1 MSGIL
6 EKISDA
12 AKARFAEIPFPHRK
26 DEYWRF
32 ADLSAWSADA
42 LFPHF
47 SRGVPES
54 REDSKIAEI
63 SANAQKNGLAVFD
76 GQLLSAD
83 VPAGVSVLSKVRHDC
98 GVARAK
104 RLGFCGGRRRVGG
117 A

>member
-83 VPAGVSVLSKVRHDC
+83 VPAGVSVLSMSAAAEQLLTFLLC
-98 GVARAK
+98 TA
-104 RLGFCGGRRRVGG
+104 
-117 A
+117 